1 MKKVVF
7 ILLALALFMS
17 CQEKAT
23 APKEAEVVEVDPNM
37 EKFHKNVETTKA
49 MLQAFCEKD
58 STKFFS
64 YVTEDFIWSPP
75 SVGQDSLP
83 RTTWEETMKGFM
95 AAYND
100 IEFTNGLYFAGLD
113 DNQKPN
119 GDVRIYGLWKS
130 NMAETGD
137 PQRLKWYAVGFFNDE
152 GKITHMAEWYDTA
165 DLTRVYE
172 GED

>member
-37 EKFHKNVETTKA
+37 EKFHKNVETAKA
-49 MLQAFCEKD
+49 MLQAFSDKD

-83 RTTWEETMKGFM
+83 RATWEDAMKGFM
-95 AAYND
+95 AGYND
-100 IEFTNGLYFAGLD
+100 IEFTDGLYFAGLD

-137 PQRLKWYAVGFFNDE
+137 PQRLKYYAVSFFNDE

-172 GED
+172 GE

>member
-1 MKKVVF
+1 MKKVLL
-7 ILLALALFMS
+7 ILLAMAIFTS
-17 CQEKAT
+17 CQEKAP
-23 APKEAEVVEVDPNM
+23 APKEAEVAEVDPNM

-49 MLQAFCEKD
+49 MLQAFCDKD

-83 RTTWEETMKGFM
+83 RATWEEAMKGFM

-100 IEFTNGLYFAGLD
+100 IEFTDGLYFAGLD

-137 PQRLKWYAVGFFNDE
+137 PQRLKWYAVSFFNEE
-152 GKITHMAEWYDTA
+152 GKVTHMAEWYDTA

>member
-1 MKKVVF
+1 MKKV
-7 ILLALALFMS
+7 LLSLLTLAIIVS

-23 APKEAEVVEVDPNM
+23 APAEAEVVEVDPNM

-49 MLQAFCEKD
+49 MLQAFCDKD
-58 STKFFS
+58 TTKFFS

-83 RTTWEETMKGFM
+83 RATWEEAMKGFM
-95 AAYND
+95 ADYND
-100 IEFTNGLYFAGLD
+100 IEFTSGLYFAGLD

-119 GDVRIYGLWKS
+119 GDVRVYGLWKS

-137 PQRLKWYAVGFFNDE
+137 PQRLKYYGVTFFNEE

-165 DLTRVYE
+165 DLTKVYE
-172 GED
+172 GDD